1 LSERAMDAMVP
12 AQNVAPNPILLFLG
26 TPPRPDDPSDVWM
39 QKRAQ
44 SLAGAAPDTAYIEFS
59 ADEDAD
65 PDDRDQWAKA
75 NPSYPQRTKETAMLR
90 MRANLTED
98 SFLREGLGIYSSTS
112 SGRVID
118 EHDWGLTADEASMPT
133 ERFAIGVDVAPDRG
147 VSSVAFAGQRPD
159 DLWHVELYEHRNGVG
174 WVVPYVVERCRK
186 NAIRAV
192 VLDAQSPAAALVDE
206 FAKAKIRVT
215 VTNTRDLANACGRYF
230 DAVMERQ
237 LRHTDQPQVNLA
249 MSVARKR
256 PLGQAWAWNRKTAT
270 SDITPVVAQ
279 TLALYGAQAPNR
291 SVKTPTSRRA
301 GRPREALVL

>member
-1 LSERAMDAMVP
+1 
-12 AQNVAPNPILLFLG
+12 
-26 TPPRPDDPSDVWM
+26 
-39 QKRAQ
+39 
-44 SLAGAAPDTAYIEFS
+44 
-59 ADEDAD
+59 
-65 PDDRDQWAKA
+65 
-75 NPSYPQRTKETAMLR
+75 MLR